1 MNFRLQRLRSGYTLA
16 MLALPWPCRHHADFD
31 LALHPF
37 CYGNALACASF
48 ALAALW
54 FCSGFAE
61 TYTDSAVVALAL
73 QASCGLVLGAC
84 SLREHRNGC
93 VVVSWR
99 LPSRLA
105 SPWLLTGMQMYF
117 LSSQASC

>member
-1 MNFRLQRLRSGYTLA
+1 MQSK
-16 MLALPWPCRHHADFD
+16 
-31 LALHPF
+31 
-37 CYGNALACASF
+37 ASKTF
-48 ALAALW
+48 GKQSKAAKT
-54 FCSGFAE
+54 FGKQSKATKTFGKQ
-61 TYTDSAVVALAL
+61 SK
-73 QASCGLVLGAC
+73 ASCGLVLGAC

-117 LSSQASC
+117 LASQASC